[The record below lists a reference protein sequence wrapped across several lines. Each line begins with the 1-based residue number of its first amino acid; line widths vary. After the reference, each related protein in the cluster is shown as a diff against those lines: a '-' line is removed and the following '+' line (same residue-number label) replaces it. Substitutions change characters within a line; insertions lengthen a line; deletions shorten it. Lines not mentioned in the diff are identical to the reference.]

1 MKILSLQLRNFRLFD
16 HAAIPFAPGLNY
28 FSGPNAAG
36 KTTLLEALLLLC
48 TGRSMRTRHLDQL
61 VKEKQE
67 RFALSCHFERHGIEQ
82 QIDLFSD
89 GKRHDLTINATR
101 GHRLHALLGQCQGVV
116 ITPEDIQI
124 IKGSPEERR
133 RFIDQYLCT
142 TYPLYVHH
150 LHRYKRA
157 LKQRSACLKQ
167 NSFGTIALWEQQLA
181 KSAAFIVQ
189 ERATALERIEK
200 QASPLLRQLS
210 GGLEGLKLL
219 YRLPKASDLEEHF
232 IQELAESRGK
242 DTLLQTTTVGP
253 HRDDI
258 LVLINGKNARSF
270 ASEGQKKSLVCAL
283 RLAQWHQ
290 MGENETPFL
299 GIDDI
304 GACLDEERLSALIKE
319 ISHLGQVFVTSPT
332 PSPLENAEIF
342 AIESGVVKK
351 FAEKIATSLV

>member
-16 HAAIPFAPGLNY
+16 HAATSFAPGLNY
-28 FSGPNAAG
+28 FSGPNATG
-36 KTTLLEALLLLC
+36 KTTLLEALLLLS

-82 QIDLFSD
+82 HIELVSD

-101 GHRLHALLGQCQGVV
+101 GHRLCALLGQCQGVV

-167 NSFGTIALWEQQLA
+167 GSFGTIALWEQQLA
-181 KSAAFIVQ
+181 KSAAFIVR
-189 ERATALERIEK
+189 ERASALEALEK
-200 QASPLLRQLS
+200 QASPLLRHLS
-210 GGLEGLKLL
+210 GGLEGLKLV
-219 YRLPKASDLEEHF
+219 YRLPKASDLEMHF
-232 IQELAESRGK
+232 IQELAHSREK
-242 DTLLQTTTVGP
+242 DALLQTTTVGP

-258 LVLINGKNARSF
+258 LILINGKNARSY

-290 MGENETPFL
+290 MSENETPFL

-304 GACLDEERLSALIKE
+304 GACLDKERLTALTEE
-319 ISHLGQVFVTSPT
+319 ISHLGQVFVTAPL
-332 PSPLENAEIF
+332 PSPLADAEAFTLEGGQI
-342 AIESGVVKK
+342 KK
-351 FAEKIATSLV
+351 FAEKVITS

>member
-1 MKILSLQLRNFRLFD
+1 MKILSLKLRHFRLFD
-16 HAAIPFAPGLNY
+16 HAAVTFAPGLNY

-36 KTTLLEALLLLC
+36 KTTLLEALLLLS

-61 VKEKQE
+61 VKDKEA
-67 RFALSCHFERHGIEQ
+67 RFSLSCHFERHGIEQ
-82 QIDLFSD
+82 HLELTSN
-89 GKRHDLTINATR
+89 GKQHDLTINATR
-101 GHRLHALLGQCQGVV
+101 GHRLHALLGQCQGVI

-142 TYPLYVHH
+142 TSPLYVHH

-157 LKQRSACLKQ
+157 LKQRSACLKH
-167 NSFGTIALWEQQLA
+167 NAFGTIALWEQQLA

-189 ERATALERIEK
+189 ERTRTLEVLESH
-200 QASPLLRQLS
+200 ASPLLRHLS
-210 GGLEGLKLL
+210 GGFEGLKLI
-219 YRLPKASDLEEHF
+219 YRLPKTSNLEHHYT
-232 IQELAESRGK
+232 QELARNREK
-242 DTLLQTTTVGP
+242 DALLQTTTVGP

-258 LVLINGKNARSF
+258 LIMINGKHARDF

-290 MGENETPFL
+290 MSEYETPFL

-304 GACLDEERLSALIKE
+304 SACFDKERLTALTNA
-319 ISHLGQVFVTSPT
+319 ISQLGQVFVTAPM
-332 PSPLENAEIF
+332 PSLLAHAEAFTLEHG
-342 AIESGVVKK
+342 AIQALIS
-351 FAEKIATSLV
+351 